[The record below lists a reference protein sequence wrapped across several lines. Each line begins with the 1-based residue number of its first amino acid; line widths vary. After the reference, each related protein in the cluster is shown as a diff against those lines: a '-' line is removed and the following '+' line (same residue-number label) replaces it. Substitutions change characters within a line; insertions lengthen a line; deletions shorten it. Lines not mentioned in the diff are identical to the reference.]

1 MSYFLNT
8 LYAKKRSSEG
18 GVIASPADLFLIFSK
33 QDSNLVEPKKR
44 MEEEPLGEGKK
55 GVKWSKDLESVQPIP
70 NRKEEKRV
78 QHLHK
83 ETKPIPVPLGE
94 EVRQCY
100 FGAAVT

>member
-1 MSYFLNT
+1 M
-8 LYAKKRSSEG
+8 
-18 GVIASPADLFLIFSK
+18 IASPADLFLMFSK
-33 QDSNLVEPKKR
+33 QDSNLLVEPKTR
-44 MEEEPLGEGKK
+44 MEEEPQGEGKK

-70 NRKEEKRV
+70 NRKEERV
-78 QHLHK
+78 QNLHK